1 MAVAIE
7 KALSALI
14 ALLACRWSLTY
25 VAPDF
30 RLSSALFPGHWGA
43 ARAAPKVMYILEC
56 EGVQE
61 WQAVP
66 AEEAVVSWVGE
77 LKDRLTVHK
86 GNPEGEDLTVRL
98 S

>member
-1 MAVAIE
+1 MGVAIA
-7 KALSALI
+7 KALTVLI

-30 RLSSALFPGHWGA
+30 RLSSALFAGRWGA
-43 ARAAPKVMYILEC
+43 AKVAPKVLYILEC
-56 EGVQE
+56 EGAQE

-66 AEEAVVSWVGE
+66 AEEAVVSWVCE